1 MPAQLRTPSR
11 VALLWSSPT
20 TRNPNPGWI
29 VRSAGKAHAS
39 RSSGAGGEC
48 QSLPAIGEQT
58 PAPGSIFCRPHSQRY
73 RETSQLLRDEESAA
87 GKPLQENKKQS
98 TACNSPANTRRL
110 SHSVHGRECTVRFLP
125 VRKPGKEQMVC
136 RADSFAVE
144 PFGSLN
150 LVCAAN

>member
-29 VRSAGKAHAS
+29 VRNAGKANAS
-39 RSSGAGGEC
+39 RSPGAGGEC

-110 SHSVHGRECTVRFLP
+110 SHSVHGRECTVPFLS
-125 VRKPGKEQMVC
+125 VRKSGKEKM
-136 RADSFAVE
+136 
-144 PFGSLN
+144 
-150 LVCAAN
+150 VCAADQFAAGRFGRPILVCPAN